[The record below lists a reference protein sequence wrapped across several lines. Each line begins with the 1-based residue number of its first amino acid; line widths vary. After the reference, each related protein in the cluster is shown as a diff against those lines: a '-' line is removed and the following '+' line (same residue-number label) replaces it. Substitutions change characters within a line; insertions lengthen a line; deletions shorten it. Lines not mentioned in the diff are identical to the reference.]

1 MFALGWR
8 CPKSWE
14 IEVLEYVHIPR
25 RTSTQKHHMGLLLLL
40 IIPSKPNHNSCYAG
54 RWLNI
59 QILFLLSLMWFDLWV
74 KTSFLIEFSLS
85 RQITR
90 CVEALP
96 NCFCSCPISQAL
108 PCGLHVNE
116 WSTISTISNLF
127 GNQIN
132 HDKHKTLGLCMH
144 ACIWWSITCK

>member
-1 MFALGWR
+1 MSKIMGNRSIGIRSYSQENVNSETSHGAAAALNY
-8 CPKSWE
+8 SFQ
-14 IEVLEYVHIPR
+14 
-25 RTSTQKHHMGLLLLL
+25 T
-40 IIPSKPNHNSCYAG
+40 NHNSCYAG